1 MLWRDSVNR
10 NRNLGNGAYAQTE
23 GWVFAAFEPLFA
35 AMQMA

>member
-1 MLWRDSVNR
+1 MLWRDGVNR
-10 NRNLGNGAYAQTE
+10 NRNLGNGDYAQTE